1 MGLFNGAGGITQIAG
16 ATQATFGALGN
27 VSSVASNLGGALK
40 TAASGDIMGAI
51 RSANLPAAGEL
62 VGDIMTAVS
71 LFGDENDPNDW
82 RVRLSLPKW
91 VSFKNSPVLAPLKEA
106 GGMVFPYTP
115 NISITQSTSYAK
127 SSTIHSNYPQQ
138 HFQNSDP
145 GTISITA
152 PMFVEDSTQALYWI
166 AALHYFR
173 AVSKMF
179 SGQDMKSGNPPPIV
193 MLNGYGQY
201 VFKNVPVIVTS
212 VQITLDKDVDYVRC
226 DTVGSGMGEIADTA
240 DAIGG
245 LAGMAGGFFPQ
256 ISGVTNTISEV
267 AGTVSTVTN
276 LLGAFGVGGTS
287 SAGAAYAP
295 SKSTFTITCTP
306 IYSKD
311 STRKFSLDKF
321 ASGGYMSGTFG
332 YI

>member
-1 MGLFNGAGGITQIAG
+1 MGLFNGAGGLSQIAG
-16 ATQATFGALGN
+16 ASQATFGALGN
-27 VSSVASNLGGALK
+27 VSGVASNLGNALK
-40 TAASGDIMGAI
+40 TAGSGDIMGAI

-62 VGDIMTAVS
+62 VGDIMTAIS
-71 LFGDENDPNDW
+71 LFDDENDPNDW

-91 VSFKNSPVLAPLKEA
+91 VSFKNSPVLAPLKNA

-115 NISITQSTSYAK
+115 SVTIAQTTTYAK
-127 SSTIHSNYPQQ
+127 SSTVHSNYPQQ
-138 HFQNSDP
+138 HFQYSDP
-145 GTISITA
+145 GTITITA
-152 PMFVEDSTQALYWI
+152 PMYVEDSTQAQFWI

-193 MLNGYGQY
+193 LLNGYGQY

-212 VQITLDKDVDYVRC
+212 MNITLDKDVDYISC
-226 DTVGSGMGEIADTA
+226 DTLGSAAGGLADTA
-240 DAIGG
+240 DAVGD
-245 LAGMAGGFFPQ
+245 LAGIAGGFIPE
-256 ISGVTNTISEV
+256 ISSVTNTISEV
-267 AGTVSTVTN
+267 AGTVSSVAN
-276 LLGAFGVGGTS
+276 MLGAFGVGGTS
-287 SAGAAYAP
+287 SAGKAYAP

-321 ASGGYMSGTFG
+321 VSGGYMSGTFG
-332 YI
+332 YV